1 MAQVERS
8 INGELYGWSNI
19 RVNLLGRNLVGIK
32 GIDYD
37 DSDEIKG
44 VKGRGSKDIGFVQGN
59 YQAAGK
65 LTLEMSEVESLNAS
79 LPRGMRIQEIRPFD
93 IVVAYRNDDQR
104 LVTHVLKNCKIM
116 KQNRTAKAGE
126 VKELEVD
133 LPLYIGE
140 IDWNA

>member
-1 MAQVERS
+1 MAIERS
-8 INGELYGWSNI
+8 INGELYSWANI
-19 RVNLLGRNLVGIK
+19 RVNLLGRNVVGIK

-44 VKGRGSKDIGFVQGN
+44 VKGRGSKDVGFVQGN

-65 LTLEMSEVESLNAS
+65 IMLEMSEVESLNAS
-79 LPRGMRIQEIRPFD
+79 LPRGMRIQQIKPFD

-104 LVTHVLKNCKIM
+104 LVTHVLKNCKFM
-116 KQNRTAKAGE
+116 KQGRSGKAGE
-126 VKELEVD
+126 VKEFEVE
-133 LPLYIGE
+133 LALYISE